1 MIVQLFEFK
10 NNDKIRIIGYSNFRI
25 VTKSKKTNPTPDPFL
40 KCMTV
45 EDPNARKSSLASLQA
60 AAKKSGETSTLL

>member
-1 MIVQLFEFK
+1 MTMLLYLCCL
-10 NNDKIRIIGYSNFRI
+10 KIFSLQN
-25 VTKSKKTNPTPDPFL
+25 PDPFL